1 MPRLIKFRVYSKK
14 QKTMFSPDCSLF
26 FYEDDSGNPKLIHH
40 LDGEFN
46 KNFQNENTED
56 CVIQQFTGLTDINNK
71 EIYEGDIILFN
82 DDERLLI
89 EWNSESAAFVG
100 IIYLEHDGDQWR
112 EPDFDAARSLDEF
125 CGDEEVIG
133 NVFENPTLLQ
143 P

>member
-1 MPRLIKFRVYSKK
+1 MNKREIKFRIWDKQTKK
-14 QKTMFSPDCSLF
+14 FDYCDFSNND
-26 FYEDDSGNPKLIHH
+26 LIG
-40 LDGEFN
+40 LVGYRN
-46 KNFQNENTED
+46 YPSRT
-56 CVIQQFTGLTDINNK
+56 VPQQFTGLLDKNGK

-89 EWNSESAAFVG
+89 EWNPESAAFMG
-100 IIYLEHDGDQWR
+100 IIYLEHDGDSWR

-133 NVFENPTLLQ
+133 NMFENPTLLQ

>member
-1 MPRLIKFRVYSKK
+1 MSREIKFRVW
-14 QKTMFSPDCSLF
+14 D
-26 FYEDDSGNPKLIHH
+26 KLEKRFDKNHH
-40 LDGEFN
+40 LTMDLNGRIYNLQNGAGGEDY
-46 KNFQNENTED
+46 E
-56 CVIQQFTGLTDINNK
+56 IQQFTGLTDVSNK

-82 DDERLLI
+82 DERLLI

-133 NVFENPTLLQ
+133 NIFENPTLL
-143 P
+143 